1 MFRASKISEIKYTY
15 LFKKK
20 YINAAAPIF
29 TFRFWIVYIVVK
41 YSKVL
46 RPWKTWK
53 LGIGELADIGT
64 CVSNHEENRKQNKG
78 QRCMIEDCEAATA
91 LKLLEDIVAFL
102 HMEEKKEVDKYP
114 SY

>member
-15 LFKKK
+15 LFKKIHK
-20 YINAAAPIF
+20 CSCSNF
-29 TFRFWIVYIVVK
+29 HLSVLDSIVVK

-46 RPWKTWK
+46 RPWKIWM
-53 LGIGELADIGT
+53 LGIGELADTGT

-102 HMEEKKEVDKYP
+102 HMEEKKEVDKCP